1 MRTLALALLAATL
14 TAGTASAQV
23 LTGPAVPQGEFV
35 PYAYDGRLVGNVVNT
50 APNRQAIFEDSAKG
64 GNAEQTNR
72 RVPNLG
78 TTSGGPIF

>member
-1 MRTLALALLAATL
+1 MRTLSLALLAATL
-14 TAGTASAQV
+14 TAGAASAQV
-23 LTGPAVPQGEFV
+23 LVGPSGPQGEFA
-35 PYAYDGRLVGNVVNT
+35 PHAYEGRLVGNPVNL

-78 TTSGGPIF
+78 ATAGGPLF